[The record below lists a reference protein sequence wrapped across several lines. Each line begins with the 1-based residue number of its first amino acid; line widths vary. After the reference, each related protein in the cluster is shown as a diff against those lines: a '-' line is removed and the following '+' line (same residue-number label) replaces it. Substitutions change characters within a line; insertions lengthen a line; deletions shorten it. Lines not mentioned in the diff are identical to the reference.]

1 MNYSN
6 YKAGPPTPT
15 YPVSNGH
22 KYQHESEFS
31 LTPPKP
37 RSAIDGSESGTSN
50 FADESASDVPG
61 KLWDEDQV
69 SGAALLFF
77 PIFLSLATRES
88 GHLLTVT
95 F

>member
-1 MNYSN
+1 MNYSKN
-6 YKAGPPTPT
+6 NAGPPTPT
-15 YPVSNGH
+15 YPVFNEY

-31 LTPPKP
+31 LTPPNP

-50 FADESASDVPG
+50 FADESASSVPE

-69 SGAALLFF
+69 SSATLLFF
-77 PIFLSLATRES
+77 PIFLPLTTRES
-88 GHLLTVT
+88 GPLFTVT